1 MGVNIERR
9 ANLENWIIEVMNSY
23 GYIGILLLIALENI
37 FPPIPSEVILTFS
50 GFLTTTSDATV
61 IGVIIFST
69 IGSVVGAIV
78 LYGIGLLLD
87 VHRLEK
93 IVDRWGHI
101 LRLTRKDIRK
111 ADAWFHK
118 FGVWAVLVGRLVP
131 LVRSLIS
138 IPAGMAHMNFGVF
151 LLFTTI
157 GSLIWNSILVN
168 VGAAVGSSW
177 STIAGYMDTYSNVVV
192 IILAVLFVL
201 FVMWFIRSR
210 KK

>member
-1 MGVNIERR
+1 M
-9 ANLENWIIEVMNSY
+9 ENWIIEVMNSY

-192 IILAVLFVL
+192 IILGVLFVL
-201 FVMWFIRSR
+201 FVIWFIRSR